1 MKGDG
6 TGAGGGTVT
15 GAGTGAGVSVMAG
28 ANLDMLKPFIKGID
42 VNVKGGVMEVVM
54 KFDFGSEEIAKSMA
68 VAMGQQLKAMFG

>member
-1 MKGDG
+1 MRGDMVDS
-6 TGAGGGTVT
+6 GGGTVT
-15 GAGTGAGVSVMAG
+15 GAGAGVGVMAG

-42 VNVKGGVMEVVM
+42 VNVRGGVMEVVM

>member
-1 MKGDG
+1 MRGDG

-15 GAGTGAGVSVMAG
+15 GAGTGVGVMAG